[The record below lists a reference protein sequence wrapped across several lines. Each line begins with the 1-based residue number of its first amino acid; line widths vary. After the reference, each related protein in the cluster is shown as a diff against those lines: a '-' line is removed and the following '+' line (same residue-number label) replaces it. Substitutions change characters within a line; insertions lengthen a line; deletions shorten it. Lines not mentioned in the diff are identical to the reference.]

1 MEVWLFVPSDARAP
15 SLSPSHCRRGFGHT
29 FHSIP
34 TNTPNTTVYRRLPRT
49 IIKTRRNES
58 KSVQKRAAMPWACTH
73 GHAPHEHA
81 HLYCRSVR
89 TCKNSAAVRCSRTIE
104 CFRVKFT
111 VVATSAPR
119 RVNACL
125 QPRKYNTK
133 RRKRNKRSH
142 RLIFAAGVSHTTE
155 FLPAPP
161 VSSLW
166 SSTLMECANALP
178 TKPLRE
184 NLPDP

>member
-1 MEVWLFVPSDARAP
+1 MHAHHP
-15 SLSPSHCRRGFGHT
+15 
-29 FHSIP
+29 
-34 TNTPNTTVYRRLPRT
+34 YRRPTVAVGSATLSTPFTPTPLTQPYTDGLPRT

-73 GHAPHEHA
+73 EHAPHEHA

-89 TCKNSAAVRCSRTIE
+89 TCKSSAAVRCSRTIE
-104 CFRVKFT
+104 CFELNLQLLQHQSREGST
-111 VVATSAPR
+111 R
-119 RVNACL
+119 ACNHENIT
-125 QPRKYNTK
+125 RKEEK
-133 RRKRNKRSH
+133 EKKQSH